1 MLRGAGGALVLVF
14 YDEVKSLLDK
24 YLEEHSG

>member
-24 YLEEHSG
+24 YMEDRPG

>member
-14 YDEVKSLLDK
+14 YDEVKSVLER
-24 YLEEHSG
+24 YLEEHPS